1 MKNQLKVL
9 VFALAHLVGIYPVFG
24 QNILITS
31 FQNNGLLT
39 CTNLLPGSTATVA
52 WASSLSGP
60 WSTNFPGLTA
70 LSVDSNGAFQVS
82 VPIIKTNKLLY
93 LRVLGMVALGTN
105 AVPPTGMA
113 LIPAGSFQMG
123 DNLDGD
129 SDAPVHSM
137 YVSAFYMDKYD
148 VTEGL
153 WAQVYNWAVNHGYS
167 FDYAGSVPGS
177 AYSSYSKGPNYPVV
191 IVDWYDTVKWCNARS
206 EMEGRTP
213 AYYTTS
219 AQTVVYRF
227 GRVIVDNN
235 SVNWGSGYRL
245 PTEAEWE
252 KAARGGASGQRFP
265 WGNTI
270 SWNQANYYGYPL
282 AHGGYYE
289 YDLAT
294 EIGFDT
300 TFATGNNPYTSPVNY
315 FAPNGY
321 GLYDMAG
328 NVWQWCWDWYGTY
341 ASGSDPRG
349 PTSGSSRVNRGG
361 SWGYDAFGCRAASRL
376 QLPGPQQRRHRVP
389 LRPAPRSVS
398 YGRSCPEQAGAVRD
412 ERAEP
417 AERQRSEEFC
427 EVRWEKKTGPRSGRF
442 FCERRFS
449 IGLKCGQTR
458 DERNERYNGREP
470 WCASRKPVTGRR
482 SSGGFV

>member
-9 VFALAHLVGIYPVFG
+9 VFALALLVGIYPVFG

-31 FQNNGLLT
+31 FQNNGVLT

-70 LSVDSNGAFQVS
+70 LSVGSNGAIQVS
-82 VPIIKTNKLLY
+82 VPIIKTNKLLF

-105 AVPPTGMA
+105 VVPPSGMA
-113 LIPAGSFQMG
+113 LISAGSFQMG

-129 SDAPVHSM
+129 SEAPVHSV
-137 YVSAFYMDKYD
+137 YVSAFYMDQYD
-148 VTEGL
+148 VTEGQ

-167 FDYAGSVPGS
+167 FDYPGSVPGS

-191 IVDWYDTVKWCNARS
+191 YVDWYDTVKWCNARS
-206 EMEGRTP
+206 ELEGRVP
-213 AYYTTS
+213 AYYTS
-219 AQTVVYRF
+219 AAQTTVYRT
-227 GRVIVDNN
+227 GLVSVDNN
-235 SVNWGSGYRL
+235 SVKWNSGYRL
-245 PTEAEWE
+245 ATEAEWE
-252 KAARGGASGQRFP
+252 KAARGGLSGQRFP

-282 AHGGYYE
+282 AHGGSYA

-294 EIGFDT
+294 AIGYDP
-300 TFATGNNPYTSPVNY
+300 TFATGNNPYTSPVGS

-341 ASGSDPRG
+341 GSGSDPRG
-349 PTSGSSRVNRGG
+349 PTSGSYRVIRGG
-361 SWGYDAFGCRAASRL
+361 SWYRNAFPCRTALRGIDNPGINYDFGF
-376 QLPGPQQRRHRVP
+376 
-389 LRPAPRSVS
+389 RSVL
-398 YGRSCPEQAGAVRD
+398 P
-412 ERAEP
+412 P
-417 AERQRSEEFC
+417 
-427 EVRWEKKTGPRSGRF
+427 
-442 FCERRFS
+442 
-449 IGLKCGQTR
+449 GQ
-458 DERNERYNGREP
+458 
-470 WCASRKPVTGRR
+470 
-482 SSGGFV
+482 